1 MPLNCERAFA
11 APTICG
17 PHPLYTHRYCQRQ
30 TVHPLHLNRQTL
42 TMTVHTT
49 LPKKSSFTRRF
60 TDMINQKTT
69 PRRASLSDGTKGGT
83 VTPPKQTTTPSSSSS
98 PLSIQ
103 SMSSSSPQSTRY
115 TFDEQ
120 HRLPITFLPFLS
132 TDTHF
137 LKGLDVFAEPKTSPR
152 SSFEFND
159 SPVESEDNWFS
170 LCDNQT
176 SSFNV
181 TERRARSQ
189 SKATTGSSVKDVTI
203 GWICEDGFKP
213 IGEFD

>member
-1 MPLNCERAFA
+1 MAVR
-11 APTICG
+11 
-17 PHPLYTHRYCQRQ
+17 
-30 TVHPLHLNRQTL
+30 
-42 TMTVHTT
+42 TT

-69 PRRASLSDGTKGGT
+69 PRRPSSSDGTKGGS
-83 VTPPKQTTTPSSSSS
+83 VTPPKQTTTPSTSSS

-103 SMSSSSPQSTRY
+103 SQNSSSPQTSRY

-120 HRLPITFLPFLS
+120 HRLPVTFLPFLS

-137 LKGLDVFAEPKTSPR
+137 LGESKSSPR
-152 SSFEFND
+152 SSFEFSD
-159 SPVESEDNWFS
+159 EPVESEDNWFAIG
-170 LCDNQT
+170 DNQA
-176 SSFNV
+176 SSFTV

-189 SKATTGSSVKDVTI
+189 SKATTGSSVKEVTI

>member
-1 MPLNCERAFA
+1 MAVR
-11 APTICG
+11 
-17 PHPLYTHRYCQRQ
+17 
-30 TVHPLHLNRQTL
+30 
-42 TMTVHTT
+42 TT

-69 PRRASLSDGTKGGT
+69 PRRPSSSDGTKGGS
-83 VTPPKQTTTPSSSSS
+83 VTPPKQTTTPSTSSS

-103 SMSSSSPQSTRY
+103 SQNSSSPQSSRY

-120 HRLPITFLPFLS
+120 HRLPVTFLPFLS

-137 LKGLDVFAEPKTSPR
+137 LKGLDVFGESKSSPR
-152 SSFEFND
+152 SSFEFTH
-159 SPVESEDNWFS
+159 SPVEPEDNWFAIG
-170 LCDNQT
+170 DNQA
-176 SSFNV
+176 SSFTV

-189 SKATTGSSVKDVTI
+189 SKATTGSSVKEVTI